1 MAVTV
6 RYLLDTNICI
16 YIAKQR
22 PPEVYQRLAELS
34 VGDVGMSL
42 ITFGELRFGAEKSQH
57 QEVALE
63 KLSRLTGYIPVIE
76 PTAQTAKKYG
86 VIRHCLEKSGQP
98 IGNNDLWIAAHALS
112 LNTILVTNNS
122 KEFIRVPDLL
132 VENWVNCE
140 DE

>member
-1 MAVTV
+1 MTV

-16 YIAKQR
+16 YIAKKR
-22 PPEVYQRLAELS
+22 PPEVYRRLSELS

-57 QEVALE
+57 QKAALE
-63 KLSRLTGYIPVIE
+63 KLSRLTDYIPVIE
-76 PTAQTAKKYG
+76 PTAQTAEKYG
-86 VIRHCLEKSGQP
+86 MIRFYLEKSGQP

-132 VENWVNCE
+132 VENWVNRE